1 MTEKSVNDVKTSL
14 SAVMSMCYGRNKL
27 TCLLQLK
34 NKKVCTKC
42 VTEKASF
49 KKAKV
54 FQLAYGPIIIY
65 PRDSLSLLAVNNE
78 VNIYKYFFPLL
89 GAKNEYVF
97 MRKKEKRD
105 TVLMYLCYHT
115 GVSLIV

>member
-1 MTEKSVNDVKTSL
+1 MTEKSVNDVKISL
-14 SAVMSMCYGRNKL
+14 SAVMSMCDGRNKL

-54 FQLAYGPIIIY
+54 FQLAVWPDYNLPQGQFIIT
-65 PRDSLSLLAVNNE
+65 RS
-78 VNIYKYFFPLL
+78 KQ
-89 GAKNEYVF
+89 
-97 MRKKEKRD
+97 
-105 TVLMYLCYHT
+105 
-115 GVSLIV
+115 

>member
-1 MTEKSVNDVKTSL
+1 ML
-14 SAVMSMCYGRNKL
+14 
-27 TCLLQLK
+27 
-34 NKKVCTKC
+34 
-42 VTEKASF
+42 
-49 KKAKV
+49 
-54 FQLAYGPIIIY
+54 YGPIIIY

-78 VNIYKYFFPLL
+78 VNIYKKKFFPLL
-89 GAKNEYVF
+89 GAKNEYVFMQEPGSWF